1 MIDRDT
7 LAREMLEAW
16 KIDKGLPCEKAAD
29 IAMRHI
35 AAARTEALEEVK
47 ADTQARYIAELMMR
61 DAARKNKNASIA
73 EMHSDRAQ
81 AFNEIIRT
89 LAQFATDGGNHDRS

>member
-1 MIDRDT
+1 MTERKA
-7 LAREMLEAW
+7 LARDEDQTITITVRRWRE
-16 KIDKGLPCEKAAD
+16 
-29 IAMRHI
+29 HI
-35 AAARTEALEEVK
+35 ANARAEALEEVK
-47 ADTQARYIAELMMR
+47 ANTQARYIAELMMR

-89 LAQFATDGGNHDRS
+89 LAQSATDGGNHDRP